1 MERSLTETQY
11 KTMWNRGYICAFIA
25 NALLCFSQNFLN
37 TLISEYA
44 GILGAG
50 TVMAGII
57 TGLYFGISFAARPFS
72 GPAITKLNK
81 KYIMYFSYGM
91 GVIVNVVYALSRGTG
106 MFIVARILHGI
117 QFAFIGSLNLVL
129 AADFLPKEKMGSGL
143 GFFGV
148 GGAIATAIGPT
159 IGMSVCDWGNA
170 VFGGTAGYKIVFLVS
185 AFCMLISILPCALM
199 PYKRESK
206 EELARLGKWYKNIVA
221 TESIFPAVLMLLFS
235 MASILYTSYMK
246 LFAQERGIGNI
257 GYFFTVYAIVLLA
270 ARPLCGKLLDRYGI
284 VKIFYPASLCFIIS
298 FIVVGASHSLWVT
311 FIGAILAAIG
321 YGAVQPSIQTL
332 CVSCVEPMRRG
343 VASNTN
349 YFGLDLGYFLG
360 PVLGGFVV
368 DISGSYA
375 TMYFTATVPIILG
388 VLIFSL
394 GWNRFRVYLK

>member
-1 MERSLTETQY
+1 MLITENQY

-50 TVMAGII
+50 TILAGLI

-81 KYIMYFSYGM
+81 KHIMYFAYCM
-91 GVIVNVVYALSRGTG
+91 GVVVNVVYAISSNSA
-106 MFIVARILHGI
+106 MFIVARVLHGI

-129 AADFLPKEKMGSGL
+129 AADYLPKEKMGSGL

-159 IGMSVCDWGNA
+159 IGMNVCDWGNA
-170 VFGGTAGYKIVFLVS
+170 TFGGTMGYKIVFLVS
-185 AFCMLISILPCALM
+185 AFCMLISIVPCALM
-199 PYKRESK
+199 PYKRENK
-206 EELARLGKWYKNIVA
+206 EDIDKLGKWYKNIVA
-221 TESIFPAVLMLLFS
+221 VESIFPAVLMLCFS
-235 MASILYTSYMK
+235 MASILFTSYMK
-246 LFAQERGIGNI
+246 LFAQERNIANI
-257 GYFFTVYAIVLLA
+257 GYFFTVYALALLA
-270 ARPLCGKLLDRYGI
+270 ARPLCGKLLDKYGI
-284 VKIFYPASLCFIIS
+284 KMVFYPASICFILS
-298 FIVVGASHSLWVT
+298 FIVVGSCHSLLVS
-311 FIGAILAAIG
+311 FLGAVLAAIG

-332 CVSCVEPMRRG
+332 CVSCVPPLRRG

-360 PVLGGFVV
+360 PLLGGFVI
-368 DISGSYA
+368 DMTGSYA
-375 TMYFTATVPIILG
+375 TMYYTAVIPVIIG
-388 VLIFSL
+388 IIIFSL
-394 GWNRFRVYLK
+394 GWSSFKEHLIY